1 MDNSELSVIDHT
13 RRDNL
18 ESVIERGIHSFIEVG
33 AALAEIREGRLYRE
47 SHSTFE
53 EYCRERW
60 KINRQKAD
68 RYIAASGIS
77 DKLSPIGLGLHT
89 IENEAQARE
98 LAPVKDDPESLR
110 DVVLAAAEKSKV
122 DGQPLT
128 AKRLRESV
136 REHISGMAAESRAEL
151 AEATEHWTPAMRE
164 SVSPEMMRQRGEL
177 RRLITSITKLPDPGE
192 YWQRHGDQFD
202 DSFFHNVDLAVGWLK
217 SFTKPRHTSEEK

>member
-1 MDNSELSVIDHT
+1 MDNSELSVIDQT

-60 KINRQKAD
+60 GMDKRNAN
-68 RYIAASGIS
+68 RYIEAANIS
-77 DKLSPIGLGLHT
+77 ETLGSIDPTLPT
-89 IENEAQARE
+89 PDNVGQARE
-98 LAPVKDDPESLR
+98 LVPVKDNPESLR

-151 AEATEHWTPAMRE
+151 AEATEHWTPEMRE

>member
-60 KINRQKAD
+60 GMDKRNAN
-68 RYIAASGIS
+68 RYIEAANIS
-77 DKLSPIGLGLHT
+77 ETLGSIDPTLPT
-89 IENEAQARE
+89 PDNVGQARE
-98 LAPVKDDPESLR
+98 LVPVKDNPESLR

-151 AEATEHWTPAMRE
+151 AEATEHWTPEMRE